1 MSDVLKRQIDS
12 LDYQID
18 NYDSDRYTC
27 TLSVLIH
34 RRGRLQCELSSQIR
48 QERKKARK
56 DAKNRLRY
64 YRSLRDCNGDRT
76 HSDEGVPLYNEW
88 GDPNF

>member
-1 MSDVLKRQIDS
+1 MSDALKRQIGS

-27 TLSVLIH
+27 TLTELTL
-34 RRGRLQCELSSQIR
+34 RRARLQGELSSRIR
-48 QERKKARK
+48 QERKKASK

-64 YRSLRDCNGDRT
+64 RGLRDCNGDRT
-76 HSDEGVPLYNEW
+76 HSDGGVPLYNEW